1 MTTTAARSCLNLP
14 APAKLNLFLHVIGQ
28 RPDGKHLL
36 ESIFILINLFDTIDL
51 IERFDGQLERTGDII
66 GAPEKD
72 LCIRAAK
79 ALLTAAVDHGKRCC
93 GQLPGATIHVQKRI
107 PAGAGMG
114 GGSSDAATTLIGLNR
129 LWKLGF
135 DRNEL
140 AAIGKQLGA
149 DIPFFIRGANAF
161 VEGIGERITPIEVP
175 PGRYMVIWPGRSVS
189 TADIFNAPA
198 LTRDSESQ
206 TIHVFSDLLRN
217 HWPALPGRN
226 DLQSIAAQFEPAVLE
241 ALDKLAALG
250 PEFGE
255 PRMTGSG
262 SAVFAPILNGD
273 ADASAPEL
281 SRLPSGWRGFCVSSL
296 PEHPLKPWSED
307 AEEENLGV

>member
-1 MTTTAARSCLNLP
+1 
-14 APAKLNLFLHVIGQ
+14 
-28 RPDGKHLL
+28 
-36 ESIFILINLFDTIDL
+36 
-51 IERFDGQLERTGDII
+51 
-66 GAPEKD
+66 
-72 LCIRAAK
+72 
-79 ALLTAAVDHGKRCC
+79 
-93 GQLPGATIHVQKRI
+93 
-107 PAGAGMG
+107 
-114 GGSSDAATTLIGLNR
+114 
-129 LWKLGF
+129 
-135 DRNEL
+135 
-140 AAIGKQLGA
+140 
-149 DIPFFIRGANAF
+149 
-161 VEGIGERITPIEVP
+161 
-175 PGRYMVIWPGRSVS
+175 MVIWPGRSVS

-226 DLQSIAAQFEPAVLE
+226 DLQTTAAQFEPAVLE

-281 SRLPSGWRGFCVSSL
+281 SRLPFGLARILRQQSSGTSAEAVERRRRRRKFRGVA
-296 PEHPLKPWSED
+296 KR
-307 AEEENLGV
+307 

>member
-1 MTTTAARSCLNLP
+1 MTTTAARSYLNLP

-28 RPDGKHLL
+28 RSDGKHLL

-140 AAIGKQLGA
+140 AAIGEQLGA
-149 DIPFFIRGANAF
+149 DIPFSSKAPMPSLKALAN
-161 VEGIGERITPIEVP
+161 GSP
-175 PGRYMVIWPGRSVS
+175 
-189 TADIFNAPA
+189 
-198 LTRDSESQ
+198 
-206 TIHVFSDLLRN
+206 LLRSLQGVT
-217 HWPALPGRN
+217 WSFGQDEVFPQPTYSTLLP
-226 DLQSIAAQFEPAVLE
+226 
-241 ALDKLAALG
+241 
-250 PEFGE
+250 
-255 PRMTGSG
+255 
-262 SAVFAPILNGD
+262 
-273 ADASAPEL
+273 
-281 SRLPSGWRGFCVSSL
+281 
-296 PEHPLKPWSED
+296 
-307 AEEENLGV
+307 

>member
-66 GAPEKD
+66 GDPEKD

-129 LWKLGF
+129 LWKL
-135 DRNEL
+135 NL
-140 AAIGKQLGA
+140 PQ
-149 DIPFFIRGANAF
+149 
-161 VEGIGERITPIEVP
+161 
-175 PGRYMVIWPGRSVS
+175 SVS
-189 TADIFNAPA
+189 SSVLTFRFSSEAPMPSLKA
-198 LTRDSESQ
+198 LVNGSP
-206 TIHVFSDLLRN
+206 LLRSLQGVT
-217 HWPALPGRN
+217 WSSGRDEVFPQPTYSMLLP
-226 DLQSIAAQFEPAVLE
+226 
-241 ALDKLAALG
+241 
-250 PEFGE
+250 
-255 PRMTGSG
+255 
-262 SAVFAPILNGD
+262 
-273 ADASAPEL
+273 
-281 SRLPSGWRGFCVSSL
+281 
-296 PEHPLKPWSED
+296 
-307 AEEENLGV
+307 

>member
-28 RPDGKHLL
+28 RSDGKHLL

-114 GGSSDAATTLIGLNR
+114 GASL
-129 LWKLGF
+129 
-135 DRNEL
+135 
-140 AAIGKQLGA
+140 
-149 DIPFFIRGANAF
+149 
-161 VEGIGERITPIEVP
+161 
-175 PGRYMVIWPGRSVS
+175 GRSGEMVGGG
-189 TADIFNAPA
+189 PA
-198 LTRDSESQ
+198 
-206 TIHVFSDLLRN
+206 
-217 HWPALPGRN
+217 
-226 DLQSIAAQFEPAVLE
+226 
-241 ALDKLAALG
+241 
-250 PEFGE
+250 
-255 PRMTGSG
+255 SG
-262 SAVFAPILNGD
+262 SVTANGAAAGGPD
-273 ADASAPEL
+273 YGAK
-281 SRLPSGWRGFCVSSL
+281 
-296 PEHPLKPWSED
+296 KPHD
-307 AEEENLGV
+307 HCGNGTMVHLGSVICSP

>member
-140 AAIGKQLGA
+140 AAIGEQLGA
-149 DIPFFIRGANAF
+149 DNPYFIRGANAYG
-161 VEGIGERITPIEVP
+161 EGIGERLSPLGDP
-175 PGRYMVIWPGRSVS
+175 PRR
-189 TADIFNAPA
+189 
-198 LTRDSESQ
+198 
-206 TIHVFSDLLRN
+206 
-217 HWPALPGRN
+217 
-226 DLQSIAAQFEPAVLE
+226 
-241 ALDKLAALG
+241 K
-250 PEFGE
+250 
-255 PRMTGSG
+255 
-262 SAVFAPILNGD
+262 
-273 ADASAPEL
+273 
-281 SRLPSGWRGFCVSSL
+281 
-296 PEHPLKPWSED
+296 
-307 AEEENLGV
+307 

>member
-28 RPDGKHLL
+28 RSDGKHLL

-129 LWKLGF
+129 LWKL
-135 DRNEL
+135 DSTVMSL
-140 AAIGKQLGA
+140 PQ
-149 DIPFFIRGANAF
+149 
-161 VEGIGERITPIEVP
+161 
-175 PGRYMVIWPGRSVS
+175 SVS
-189 TADIFNAPA
+189 SSA
-198 LTRDSESQ
+198 LTFLFHQAPMPS
-206 TIHVFSDLLRN
+206 LR
-217 HWPALPGRN
+217 HWRT
-226 DLQSIAAQFEPAVLE
+226 D
-241 ALDKLAALG
+241 
-250 PEFGE
+250 
-255 PRMTGSG
+255 
-262 SAVFAPILNGD
+262 
-273 ADASAPEL
+273 
-281 SRLPSGWRGFCVSSL
+281 
-296 PEHPLKPWSED
+296 HPY
-307 AEEENLGV
+307 

>member
-1 MTTTAARSCLNLP
+1 MEN
-14 APAKLNLFLHVIGQ
+14 
-28 RPDGKHLL
+28 
-36 ESIFILINLFDTIDL
+36 
-51 IERFDGQLERTGDII
+51 
-66 GAPEKD
+66 
-72 LCIRAAK
+72 
-79 ALLTAAVDHGKRCC
+79 AVAGN
-93 GQLPGATIHVQKRI
+93 PGATIHVQKRI

-140 AAIGKQLGA
+140 AAIGEQLGA
-149 DIPFFIRGANAF
+149 DIPFFIKGANAF

-226 DLQSIAAQFEPAVLE
+226 DLQTTAAQFEPAVLE

>member
-28 RPDGKHLL
+28 RSDGKHLL

-140 AAIGKQLGA
+140 AAIG
-149 DIPFFIRGANAF
+149 
-161 VEGIGERITPIEVP
+161 E
-175 PGRYMVIWPGRSVS
+175 
-189 TADIFNAPA
+189 
-198 LTRDSESQ
+198 
-206 TIHVFSDLLRN
+206 
-217 HWPALPGRN
+217 
-226 DLQSIAAQFEPAVLE
+226 
-241 ALDKLAALG
+241 
-250 PEFGE
+250 
-255 PRMTGSG
+255 
-262 SAVFAPILNGD
+262 
-273 ADASAPEL
+273 
-281 SRLPSGWRGFCVSSL
+281 
-296 PEHPLKPWSED
+296 
-307 AEEENLGV
+307 